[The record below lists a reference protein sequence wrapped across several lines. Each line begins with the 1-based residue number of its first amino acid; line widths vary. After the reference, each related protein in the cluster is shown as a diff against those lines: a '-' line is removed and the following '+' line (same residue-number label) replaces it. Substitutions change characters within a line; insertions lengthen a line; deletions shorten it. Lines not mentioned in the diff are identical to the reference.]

1 MGFPCPHAPLS
12 ILNMFLEMALGD
24 TVQAVSSAGIS
35 DETGVEEGKMML
47 HSAQRVTPEG
57 TA

>member
-1 MGFPCPHAPLS
+1 MGFPCPHAPLC

-24 TVQAVSSAGIS
+24 TVQAVSSAGIP

-47 HSAQRVTPEG
+47 RSAQKVTPGG

>member
-1 MGFPCPHAPLS
+1 
-12 ILNMFLEMALGD
+12 MALGD
-24 TVQAVSSAGIS
+24 TVQAVSSAGIP

-47 HSAQRVTPEG
+47 RSAQKVTPEG